1 MFDKQMY
8 GLEKNGSIKVWSIT
22 VDRADVGASLTICH
36 GKEKGKLTTK
46 VEVITEGKQGRTTY
60 EQALLEANA
69 RIVKQTAKGYR
80 ENKNDLYNLPVIAML
95 AKDASNEKLDK
106 AKLPF
111 EQGVYISD
119 KLDGVRCLA
128 KCTYNDEIQQ
138 TVITIESRTGQLYD
152 VPHIVYELHS
162 IMEPGDIIDGE
173 LYFHG
178 PALQD
183 INSAV
188 TRTDPDEKI
197 EEAYLKAGKA
207 RTKYGVESEQF
218 IEANK
223 KYQDALDIKALREQL
238 EFRVFDIIQCD
249 SVVVHNSS
257 TIQFANRLIGLGLYS
272 DRFCRGGKVMAVPY
286 EVAHSKE
293 ELLELHKEAVARGY
307 EGVMIRTV
315 DGLYESGKR
324 SSGLWKFKVFVDAE
338 FQVVDVVTDKE
349 GNGVFVLRNNL
360 NKLEFTCVMGTM
372 EERREYID
380 NKELYIGKWLTVQ
393 FQSRFK
399 GTKLPQFPT
408 GKLFRECDQFG
419 NPLE

>member
-22 VDRADVGASLTICH
+22 VDHADVGASLTICH
-36 GKEKGKLTTK
+36 GKEDGKLTTK

-60 EQALLEANA
+60 EQALLQANA

-80 ENKNDLYNLPVIAML
+80 ENKNDLYRLPVIAML

-178 PALQD
+178 PVLQD

-238 EFRVFDIIQCD
+238 EFRVFDIIQCS
-249 SVVVHNSS
+249 SVGVHNSS
-257 TIQFANRLIGLGLYS
+257 TIQFSNRLIGLGLYS
-272 DRFCRGGKVMAVPY
+272 DRFITGGKVFAVPY

-293 ELLELHKEAVARGY
+293 ELLALHSEAVARGF

-324 SSGLWKFKVFVDAE
+324 SAGLWKFKVFVDAE
-338 FQVVDVVTDKE
+338 FQILDIIPDKE
-349 GNGVFVLRNNL
+349 GNAVFVLRNNL
-360 NKLEFTCVMGTM
+360 NKLTFTCVMGTM
-372 EERREYID
+372 EERKHYLE
-380 NKELYIGKWLTVQ
+380 NKHIYIGKWLTVQ
-393 FQSRFK
+393 FQARFK

>member
-22 VDRADVGASLTICH
+22 VDHADVGASLTICH
-36 GKEKGKLTTK
+36 GKEDGKLTTK

-60 EQALLEANA
+60 EQALLQANA

-80 ENKNDLYNLPVIAML
+80 ENKNDLYRLPVIAML

-106 AKLPF
+106 AKLPYD
-111 EQGVYISD
+111 QGIYISD

-128 KCTYNDEIQQ
+128 KCFYDNDRQHP
-138 TVITIESRTGQLYD
+138 VITIESRTGQIYN
-152 VPHIVYELHS
+152 VPHIIMELHK

-173 LYFHG
+173 LYVHG
-178 PALQD
+178 PVLQD

-188 TRTDPDEKI
+188 TRTDPDAKI
-197 EEAYLKAGKA
+197 DEEYLKAGKA
-207 RTKYGVESEQF
+207 RSKYGVDSEKF
-218 IEANK
+218 KEANL
-223 KYQDALDIKALREQL
+223 KYADAIAIKALREQL
-238 EFRVFDIIQCD
+238 EFRVFDIIQCE
-249 SVVVHNSS
+249 SVGVRNSS
-257 TIQFANRLIGLGLYS
+257 TIPFVHRLIGLGLYS
-272 DRFCRGGKVMAVPY
+272 DRFITGGKVFAVPY

-293 ELLELHKEAVARGY
+293 ELLALHADAVARGF

-324 SSGLWKFKVFVDAE
+324 SAGLWKFKVFVDAE
-338 FQVVDVVTDKE
+338 FQIVDVVTDKE
-349 GNGVFVLRNNL
+349 GNGVFVLSNNL
-360 NKLEFTCVMGTM
+360 NNLTFTCVMGTM
-372 EERREYID
+372 EDRKEYLE
-380 NKELYIGKWLTVQ
+380 NKHLYIGKWLTVQ

-399 GTKLPQFPT
+399 GTKLPQFGT